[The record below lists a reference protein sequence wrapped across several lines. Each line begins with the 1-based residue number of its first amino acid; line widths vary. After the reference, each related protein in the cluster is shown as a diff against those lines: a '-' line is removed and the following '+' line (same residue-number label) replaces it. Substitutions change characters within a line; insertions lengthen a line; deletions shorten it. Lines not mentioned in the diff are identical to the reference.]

1 MAGPFTDLSSF
12 VRFLEEK
19 GDLKRIR
26 AEVDPR
32 LEITEIAVRSVKAG
46 GPALLFENVKGSSF
60 PLLINLFASPR
71 RIEWALGR
79 SPAQAGEEI
88 KSFFEDMRA
97 PSLAGLWRQR
107 GFLRRAAA
115 FRPARLRR
123 GPVLEVSEEPDL
135 DPFPILT
142 CWPGDGGRFLTFPLV
157 TTRSPVNG
165 VSNTA
170 VYRMHVHDKTTTG
183 MHWQIHRGGGFH
195 YYEAERL
202 GKPLPLAAVLGAD
215 PITMM
220 SAVLPLPEDLD
231 ELAFAGF
238 LRGRATR
245 TVRLSNGVEV
255 PADAE
260 IVLEGEVLPNERRSE
275 GPFGD
280 HFGHSSRA
288 APFPVFHVRRVHRR
302 KHAIYP
308 ASVVGKPPQ
317 EDKFLGNAA
326 QEMLVPILK
335 VLHPELVDL
344 RAYYEAGFH
353 NLAVAA
359 VKQRYR
365 KEAVRTALW
374 LFGEGQ
380 MSLTK
385 CIVLVDPGVNVR
397 SFEAGLDALRE
408 HFDPRD
414 DLILLPGTAQDTLDF
429 TGPAMNLGSKM
440 ILDATSFGKDRSGLP
455 TPTPMPS
462 FVAGMTWRSWRE
474 SLLVVQV
481 KEGAKAVLER
491 LVRDPAVAGY
501 RLVAAVSPDVPLDD
515 PELLLWGIFT
525 RFDCARDLVPAKSSF
540 AAGGAWPVFEG
551 PIGIDATWKPGYHEP
566 LAMDPEIVSRVDR
579 RWREFEISAT
589 P

>member
-1 MAGPFTDLSSF
+1 MASAFTDLSSF

-26 AEVDPR
+26 SEVDPR
-32 LEITEIAVRSVKAG
+32 LEITEIAVRSVKSG
-46 GPALLFENVKGSSF
+46 GPALLFENVQGSAF

-79 SPAQAGEEI
+79 PPAEAGEEI
-88 KSFFEDMRA
+88 KGFIEDMRP
-97 PSLAGLWRQR
+97 PSLAGLWRQKS
-107 GFLRRAAA
+107 FLRRAIS
-115 FRPARLRR
+115 FRSNRVRR
-123 GPVLEVSEEPDL
+123 GPVLEISEEPDL
-135 DPFPILT
+135 DKFPILT

-157 TTRSPVNG
+157 TTNSPVNG
-165 VSNTA
+165 VRNTA
-170 VYRMHVHDKTTTG
+170 VYRMHVFDKATTG

-195 YYEAERL
+195 YHEAERL
-202 GKPLPLAAVLGAD
+202 GKPLPLAVVLGAD

-220 SAVLPLPEDLD
+220 SGVLPLPEDLD

-238 LRGRATR
+238 LRGWATR

-260 IVLEGEVLPNERRSE
+260 IVLEGEVLPGERRSE

-280 HFGHSSRA
+280 HFGHYSQA

-302 KHAIYP
+302 KNAIYP

-317 EDKFLGNAA
+317 EDKFLGNAV
-326 QEMLVPILK
+326 QEMLVPIMK
-335 VLHPELVDL
+335 VMHPELVDL

-353 NLAVAA
+353 NLAVAS
-359 VKQRYR
+359 VKQRYK

-397 SFEAGLDALRE
+397 NFDAVLDAIGE
-408 HFDPRD
+408 HFDPRE
-414 DLILLPGTAQDTLDF
+414 DLILLPGTSQDTLDF

-440 ILDATSFGKDRSGLP
+440 ILDATSKTGHRDAGTPRHGDTTFPLP
-455 TPTPMPS
+455 DGAEAKNLRNAMLVIKFMTPD
-462 FVAGMTWRSWRE
+462 
-474 SLLVVQV
+474 
-481 KEGAKAVLER
+481 KARLEA
-491 LVRDPAVAGY
+491 LVRDPRLAGY
-501 RLVAAVSPDVPLDD
+501 KFIVAVSEDVPLDD

-525 RFDCARDLVPAKSSF
+525 RFDCARELVPAKASF

-551 PIGIDATWKPGYHEP
+551 PLGIDATWKPGYPEP
-566 LAMDPEIVSRVDR
+566 LKMDPAIVKKVDR
-579 RWREFEISAT
+579 RWKEFQ